1 MSEPGVCRPACLGSP
16 VSPSCALTWEVTLAP
31 SKNWESSD
39 GQMTVPTSLD
49 SVRGE
54 KGNKL
59 KLWKC
64 FLSPRFLHL
73 PLCMSLP

>member
-1 MSEPGVCRPACLGSP
+1 MSEPGVCRPACLELPKS
-16 VSPSCALTWEVTLAP
+16 SHLAP
-31 SKNWESSD
+31 LPGRSANHMKNWESSD

-73 PLCMSLP
+73 PLCMSL